1 MYMFEVRTMQIPCI
15 SCQARFRLDSSLI
28 KITGSLVRCS
38 KCKNIFRVYPPV
50 FDNVQ
55 AAKDTNVDHSIL
67 DDISEVKQPNMA
79 NGLPDQTSGE
89 INGYRIDQ
97 IASIGAFDEE
107 NEDPEIEDI
116 DPAELSEFLPEYEEK
131 VD

>member
-1 MYMFEVRTMQIPCI
+1 
-15 SCQARFRLDSSLI
+15 
-28 KITGSLVRCS
+28 
-38 KCKNIFRVYPPV
+38 VYPPV

-55 AAKDTNVDHSIL
+55 VAKDTNVDHSIL

-89 INGYRIDQ
+89 MNGYRIDQ
-97 IASIGAFDEE
+97 IASMDAFDEE